1 MRWKPGRE
9 SGALG
14 SHPSRHGFPCDLGA
28 LTSTLCTRLHSSEPR
43 GAWLV
48 VWMPLPALMFDE
60 LKDLVPH
67 LDGTLDV
74 MS

>member
-1 MRWKPGRE
+1 MQWKPGWE

-14 SHPSRHGFPCDLGA
+14 SHPSRHGLPCDLGA
-28 LTSTLCTRLHSSEPR
+28 LTSALGTRLRSSEPG
-43 GAWLV
+43 GAGLV
-48 VWMPLPALMFDE
+48 VWMPLLALMFDE

-67 LDGTLDV
+67 LDGALDV